1 MTENTILTK
10 NAILTGI
17 LTDGGVVSVSAL
29 EKFISELPEKALN
42 LGIRLVVALIL
53 LFIGSRLIRLIRKIA
68 KKSMEKVKADATVIS
83 FMDSFLKVALYVVLI
98 LMLAASVGVDAAT
111 IVALLGSAGVAIGLA
126 LQGSLSN
133 LAGGVLI
140 MLLKPFTVGDYI
152 QESSTAK
159 EGTVTEI
166 KIFYTTLVTPDHKT
180 VILPNGSL
188 SNSAITNFTRQR
200 IRRVDVK
207 VSVSYGADLL
217 KAKEVL
223 MDVLNRNEK
232 TLEKKDKAVL
242 VESLGDNGVQ
252 MILRC
257 WCKASD
263 YWDVFYGN
271 TEAAKLAL
279 DEAGI
284 EIPFPQMDVHMI
296 EK

>member
-1 MTENTILTK
+1 MTENTILTEV
-10 NAILTGI
+10 

-29 EKFISELPEKALN
+29 ENFMNELPAKALS

-68 KKSMEKVKADATVIS
+68 KKSMEKVKADATVIT
-83 FMDSFLKVALYVVLI
+83 FMDSFLKVALYVVLVM
-98 LMLAASVGVDAAT
+98 MLAASVGVDAAT
-111 IVALLGSAGVAIGLA
+111 IVAVLGSAGVAIGLA

-180 VILPNGSL
+180 VVLPNGSL
-188 SNSAITNFTRQR
+188 SNSAITNYTRQR

-207 VSVSYGADLL
+207 LSVSYGADLSKTRQVL
-217 KAKEVL
+217 LEVL
-223 MDVLNRNEK
+223 NANEK
-232 TLEKKDKAVL
+232 VLEKREKSVM
-242 VESLGDNGVQ
+242 VEELGDSGVNL
-252 MILRC
+252 ILRC

-263 YWDVFYGN
+263 YWDVYFGN
-271 TEAAKLAL
+271 TEASKLAL
-279 DEAGI
+279 DAAGI

>member
-1 MTENTILTK
+1 METMTGNTILTEV
-10 NAILTGI
+10 

-29 EKFISELPEKALN
+29 ENFINELPAKALS

-68 KKSMEKVKADATVIS
+68 KKSMEKVKADATVIT
-83 FMDSFLKVALYVVLI
+83 FMDSFLKVALYVVLV

-111 IVALLGSAGVAIGLA
+111 IVAVLGSAGVAIGLA

-180 VILPNGSL
+180 VVMPNGSL
-188 SNSAITNFTRQR
+188 SNSAITNYTRQR

-207 VSVSYGADLL
+207 LSVSYKADL
-217 KAKEVL
+217 EQTRQVL
-223 MDVLNRNEK
+223 LAVLNDNEK
-232 TLEKKDKAVL
+232 VLEKREKSVM
-242 VESLGDNGVQ
+242 VEELGDSGVNL
-252 MILRC
+252 ILRC

-263 YWDVFYGN
+263 YWDVYFGN

-279 DEAGI
+279 DAAGI